1 MQDHYTSTFYMI
13 HCKQSEASCYY
24 TIGVGCMNIPFHTA
38 EYVEL
43 QKITLFNRKKYIH
56 NFFPVFVRFQRKVL
70 KYVQWLRRQ
79 RNVKIFLQRQLTGTQ
94 RL

>member
-1 MQDHYTSTFYMI
+1 
-13 HCKQSEASCYY
+13 
-24 TIGVGCMNIPFHTA
+24 MNIPFYTA

-56 NFFPVFVRFQRKVL
+56 NFFPVFVRFQKKVR
-70 KYVQWLRRQ
+70 KYVQWLRCQ
-79 RNVKIFLQRQLTGTQ
+79 RNVKTFLERQLTGTQ